1 MRFLFLFYRWENRDP
16 ERWGN
21 LAPSGWVKPGCEPW
35 QFDSKTVLFN
45 LMVIFYAYFNI
56 FFKSGDGFELYQRT
70 NFIVCYSFSL
80 SWLFRSSKMYRKHQ
94 WNVLTFFIVMWSS
107 YKRRPVV
114 NTNLDFGVFTIPEKR
129 VGSGC
134 RCGWTSFMRTPL
146 PAEWEMCLECMV
158 NVNTCGAFTLY
169 RVLAQTVSS
178 SPCDTGIFPFYSW
191 WEYLRKVRGQEA
203 EWKLLT
209 LYSVYTHAP
218 SSGLLLGSHL
228 HVLLHALR

>member
-1 MRFLFLFYRWENRDP
+1 
-16 ERWGN
+16 
-21 LAPSGWVKPGCEPW
+21 
-35 QFDSKTVLFN
+35 
-45 LMVIFYAYFNI
+45 MVIFYAYFNI
-56 FFKSGDGFELYQRT
+56 FLNQETGLSYIREQISLSI
-70 NFIVCYSFSL
+70 NSFSL
-80 SWLFRSSKMYRKHQ
+80 SWLFSSSKIYRKHQ
-94 WNVLTFFIVMWSS
+94 WNVLTFFVVMWSS
-107 YKRRPVV
+107 YKRRLVV
-114 NTNLDFGVFTIPEKR
+114 NTNLDFSMFTVPEKR

-158 NVNTCGAFTLY
+158 IVNTCGAFTLY

-178 SPCDTGIFPFYSW
+178 SPWDTGIFPFYSW
-191 WEYLRKVRGQEA
+191 WEYLRNVRGQEA

-209 LYSVYTHAP
+209 LCSVYTHAP